1 MTQHNAAITQS
12 PLNTKTDKRYMDVF
26 KRKEPLQ
33 FTPKRQYVLAVI
45 SPLQKHDS
53 WKTVFAD
60 GSFSGSSSPAHSNR
74 LEEITFESPR
84 HRGARQRRL
93 TSSRPFSFGITFES
107 PRSRRARQRS
117 LTRFQPFSFD
127 ARDAARKVER
137 ERRLQ
142 EMRQMQ
148 ELQWC
153 STFKAHP
160 VRRYKPLI
168 QPPAHSKTP
177 V

>member
-1 MTQHNAAITQS
+1 
-12 PLNTKTDKRYMDVF
+12 MDVF
-26 KRKEPLQ
+26 KRKEPLK

-53 WKTVFAD
+53 WETVFAD
-60 GSFSGSSSPAHSNR
+60 GRFSGTSSPAHSNNR

-93 TSSRPFSFGITFES
+93 TSFRPLSLGITFES
-107 PRSRRARQRS
+107 PRHVRQWRV
-117 LTRFQPFSFD
+117 TRFQPFSFD
-127 ARDAARKVER
+127 VHDAARKVER

-160 VRRYKPLI
+160 VRR
-168 QPPAHSKTP
+168 
-177 V
+177 